1 MSMLKR
7 SIPLFAAGIA
17 VMAILGGVRTTASAQ
32 DEEKAAVPKPEVMAV
47 KFHAD
52 WCGTCKAMAPA
63 LKETKQS
70 LKEEPILHVT
80 LDFTDEFTRRQA
92 AYMANALQID
102 EAWEQGS
109 GKTGFVL
116 LVDADTRK
124 VVQRLTVQHD
134 AQQMSA
140 ALQQALETARATGK
154 PEHPAGEHPKS
165 EHPAGEH
172 PTGEHPTG
180 EHPTGEHPTGEHPTA
195 QSPAGEKAP
204 LDNPPGQ

>member
-7 SIPLFAAGIA
+7 SIPVFAAAVA
-17 VMAILGGVRTTASAQ
+17 VMAIVGGVRTSSAAP
-32 DEEKAAVPKPEVMAV
+32 DDEKAAAPKAEVMAV

-63 LKETKQS
+63 LKETKEAT
-70 LKEEPILHVT
+70 KEEPILHVT

-92 AYMANALQID
+92 AYMANALQIED
-102 EAWEQGS
+102 AWEQGS

-116 LVDADTRK
+116 LVDADTRE

-134 AQQMSA
+134 AKQMSV
-140 ALQQALETARATGK
+140 ALQSALEKARATGK

-165 EHPAGEH
+165 EHPKGEH
-172 PTGEHPTG
+172 PKSEHPA
-180 EHPTGEHPTGEHPTA
+180 EHPGDHPSG
-195 QSPAGEKAP
+195 G
-204 LDNPPGQ
+204 